1 MSGSHATA
9 DNKDPVPGEPEST
22 LPSSVILGEVVLW
35 RGRPDA
41 RVVFMPADLVL
52 IPFSVLWAGMGILI
66 GVVSLIGGSRMPTP
80 IAISI
85 IVVFG
90 LAGLYLLVG
99 RFVVKA
105 ILNTKTSYVVTTT
118 EAIVTRGTTV
128 TRFPLQQHT
137 VEINRTRRGGHATV
151 YFGDS
156 SGGGMD
162 VGNLGLDFLVPKYGQ
177 RMRSRVWKAQDM
189 TFYNVADGLAERSA
203 RGRLPA
209 HGERITVS
217 VGVGWLSRL
226 PRAE

>member
-1 MSGSHATA
+1 MMSGDHSLP
-9 DNKDPVPGEPEST
+9 DNQDPVPGESESN
-22 LPSSVILGEVVLW
+22 LPSSVTLGQVVLW

-52 IPFSVLWAGMGILI
+52 IPFTVLWAGIAILMA
-66 GVVSLIGGSRMPTP
+66 VVALIGGSRMPTA

-105 ILNTKTSYVVTTT
+105 ILNAKTLYVVTTT
-118 EAIVTRGTTV
+118 DAIVTRGTTV
-128 TRFPLQQHT
+128 TRFPLHQHT
-137 VEINRTRRGGHATV
+137 VEINRTRRSGHATV

-162 VGNLGLDFLVPKYGQ
+162 VGNLGLDFLAPKYGQ
-177 RMRSRVWKAQDM
+177 RMRSRVWKAHSLA
-189 TFYNVADGLAERSA
+189 FYNVADVTGLMDSFRRA
-203 RGRLPA
+203 
-209 HGERITVS
+209 
-217 VGVGWLSRL
+217 GV
-226 PRAE
+226 PTT